1 MATLKQIQFKRSK
14 TAGARPAAS
23 VLAEGELAINL
34 KDRTIFT
41 KDDTGNIIDLSISA
55 GGSISGN
62 ITQTGDYLQNGT
74 YNLNGNQFVYAGKY
88 IEFLPKTA
96 GNGAWANQHKNKAP
110 IFTDLSSTTSVS
122 EYHPLIKQ
130 RYKDGTFS
138 VGTLVNEGSF
148 KIHYINET
156 GDSKYW
162 TFNRNGSFIVD
173 NGNIEAR
180 AGNISASGNINSAT
194 GFVSAP
200 RVNTKNINL
209 SSKTFITNNDAG
221 YDIVSLPT
229 WVYNPPADGSD
240 NTTNGLNY
248 LRKLRASSASSI
260 FHEIADCRKGKPQEI
275 SWWTGVGPSSFQW
288 AFDNSGRITAGKSI
302 SVGLPDNG
310 TNGRYP
316 LESAISIGIAIGD
329 NDTGIKWVRDG
340 VIDLMANGISTATI
354 LNNGINSTKK
364 LMVGYSR
371 DSGSTW
377 VFPNNNQAMFT
388 ARTDVDGNNNGDG
401 QTHIGYSSNSKMY
414 HYFRGTGRMSVSMGD
429 GLLVEP
435 GILDI
440 KTGSNSLN
448 LRADG
453 TVASTQEVK
462 LNNGLFFNSSS
473 YNAGIKFGAS
483 SINGTKTIQWN
494 AGTRP
499 GQNKSYVT
507 MKAWGNAFEDNT
519 NKKRETVFE
528 LGDGQGWH
536 FYSQRVAPAAGS
548 TVGSVEF
555 AMAGSLLTSGSIT
568 TRSSL
573 NADNGL
579 SVNGQAKFGGTADAL
594 RIWNAEYGAIFRRS
608 EASLHIIP
616 TPKDA
621 GESGGISN
629 LRPLSISLNNG
640 MVQMRHSVTL
650 GDDGRGGNM
659 ITVDNDS
666 KLVVVTS
673 NSRISPNFR
682 MQIGHSSYI
691 DVECT
696 NSVRPAGAGS
706 FASQNNEDVR
716 APLYMNI
723 DRGDN
728 STYIPILKQ
737 RYVQGN
743 SCYSL
748 GTLINGG
755 DFRLHYHEGGDGS
768 STGAVIKDISWEFKR
783 NGDFYSPG
791 RLRTANVYIG
801 TDGNITGGSGNF
813 ANLNTTLNRKVNVGG
828 WAGSSGGG
836 WYKFATVTI
845 PQGTGTVT
853 FKISGG
859 AGFNFKSY
867 SQASIAEIV
876 LRTGNNNPKGINAV
890 LWNRSDLSFNQIA
903 TMNTSGDTYDVYVF
917 CDGYTNALV
926 VEYSCSENSSVT
938 VVGLNGGIQSA
949 VDALPEGHVVGKTV
963 RLLNNIGGTFAAG
976 ESDVVTRGEYV
987 ADNQKGMRIKSNGNN
1002 IGSNA
1007 ALIRND
1013 GGSFYILVTDKN
1025 TTEKPDAANGD
1036 WNGLRPFYI
1045 NMTDGRVS
1053 MGHGL
1058 NITGGGLN
1066 VTGGN
1071 TSLGNISSRLV
1082 SYARAP
1088 SRWGDTSDAM
1098 KSKITFMADH
1108 GDLSNSGSY
1117 YPIVGAYSN
1126 YGSAGYRQTFEFG
1139 WVGSGTTAGWRD
1151 GIIRIRGD
1159 NANGQQARWR
1169 FTMDGI
1175 LDCPGKVQMPQT
1187 SAFGVNTTN
1196 GWGGN
1201 SIAIGDSDTG
1211 FRQVGDGLLEA
1222 WANNVKVVRFTS
1234 SEVYSEKNVNA
1245 PNVYIRSDV
1254 RLKSNFKPIENALE
1268 RVEQLDGLIY
1278 DKAEYIGGEPAQ
1290 TEAGIIAQTLQ
1301 DVLPEAVRE
1310 SEDSK
1315 GNKILTVSSQAQ
1327 IALLVEAVKTL
1338 SARVKELESKL
1349 M

>member
-41 KDDTGNIIDLSISA
+41 KDDSGNIIDLSISA

-110 IFTDLSSTTSVS
+110 IFTDLSSTTSTS

-148 KIHYINET
+148 KIQYINES

-173 NGNIEAR
+173 NGSIEAR

-209 SSKTFITNNDAG
+209 SSKTFIPNNDTG

-229 WVYNPPADGSD
+229 WIYNPPADGSD
-240 NTTNGLNY
+240 RDTNGLNY
-248 LRKLRASSASSI
+248 MRKMRASNTSSI
-260 FHEIADCRKGKPQEI
+260 FHEIVDCRSGKPQEI

-288 AFDNSGRITAGKSI
+288 AFDTSGRITAGKSI
-302 SVGLPDNG
+302 SVGLPDSG

-316 LESAISIGIAIGD
+316 LDSAISIGIAIGD

-340 VIDLMANGISTATI
+340 VIDLMANGISAATI
-354 LNNGINSTKK
+354 INNGINSTKK

-377 VFPNNNQAMFT
+377 DFPNNNQAMFT
-388 ARTDVDGNNNGDG
+388 ARTDIDGNNNGDG

-435 GILDI
+435 GILDL
-440 KTGSNSLN
+440 KTGPNSLN

-462 LNNGLFFNSSS
+462 LSNGLFFNSSS
-473 YNAGIKFGAS
+473 SNAGLKFGASS
-483 SINGTKTIQWN
+483 SINGTKTIRWN

-519 NKKRETVFE
+519 NKNRETVFE

-555 AMAGSLLTSGSIT
+555 VMAGSLLTSGSIT

-608 EASLHIIP
+608 ESSLYIIP

-629 LRPLSISLNNG
+629 LRPLTIELNTG
-640 MVQMRHSVTL
+640 TVKMSHDVHL
-650 GDDGRGGNM
+650 GDSGSGTGLLQ
-659 ITVDNDS
+659 V
-666 KLVVVTS
+666 S
-673 NSRISPNFR
+673 NSLKTIKMICPVTINERNAALTLDSP
-682 MQIGHSSYI
+682 SSSSANYLQGSKAGI
-691 DVECT
+691 RSWYVGLG
-696 NSVRPAGAGS
+696 GAGS
-706 FASQNNEDVR
+706 DLSLYSQSYGHGLVISDNFVSISKPLKVGDVR
-716 APLYMNI
+716 
-723 DRGDN
+723 
-728 STYIPILKQ
+728 
-737 RYVQGN
+737 
-743 SCYSL
+743 
-748 GTLINGG
+748 
-755 DFRLHYHEGGDGS
+755 
-768 STGAVIKDISWEFKR
+768 
-783 NGDFYSPG
+783 
-791 RLRTANVYIG
+791 IG

-813 ANLNTTLNRKVNVGG
+813 ANLNTALNRKVN
-828 WAGSSGGG
+828 SGFVTYGATAG
-836 WYKFATVTI
+836 WYKFATVTM
-845 PQGTGTVT
+845 PQSTSTVSFTITGG
-853 FKISGG
+853 K
-859 AGFNFKSY
+859 GFNTGLFT
-867 SQASIAEIV
+867 QCAITEIV
-876 LRTGNNNPKGINAV
+876 LRTGNDRPAGLNAV
-890 LWNRSDLSFNQIA
+890 MYTRTAAGLTDIA
-903 TMNTSGDTYDVYVF
+903 VVNTSGNTYDIYVES
-917 CDGYTNALV
+917 GTYANQLAYTWHTVDNAT
-926 VEYSCSENSSVT
+926 VEVIGAFGPTQNP
-938 VVGLNGGIQSA
+938 
-949 VDALPEGHVVGKTV
+949 VDSLPVDHVKGQVANM
-963 RLLNNIGGTFAAG
+963 LNNLVDTGK
-976 ESDVVTRGEYV
+976 VKRYV
-987 ADNQKGMRIKSNGNN
+987 AESEIAINNQTGIRITSNYDRS
-1002 IGSNA
+1002 GSNSV
-1007 ALIRND
+1007 LFRND
-1013 GGSFYILVTDKN
+1013 GGNFYILLTDKN
-1025 TTEKPDAANGD
+1025 SSDGDNKATEGD
-1036 WNGLRPFYI
+1036 WNGKRPFSI
-1045 NMTDGRVS
+1045 DMTAGTVRL
-1053 MGHGL
+1053 GE
-1058 NITGGGLN
+1058 
-1066 VTGGN
+1066 N
-1071 TSLGNISSRLV
+1071 TSFDKDITINGNINSRVKAAGQWSVSFSDVSDVTRDRSAFLV
-1082 SYARAP
+1082 NTGTISA
-1088 SRWGDTSDAM
+1088 TSQ
-1098 KSKITFMADH
+1098 
-1108 GDLSNSGSY
+1108 SY
-1117 YPIVGAYSN
+1117 YPLFSGYSLLKDT
-1126 YGSAGYRQTFEFG
+1126 GYRQSFEFG
-1139 WVGSGTTAGWRD
+1139 WLGVPNNWRQ
-1151 GIIRIRGD
+1151 GIIRMRGD
-1159 NANGQQARWR
+1159 NPSGQQARWT
-1169 FTMDGI
+1169 FDMDGTFYTPI
-1175 LDCPGKVQMPQT
+1175 LSCG
-1187 SAFGVNTTN
+1187 SARAFGVNTSN
-1196 GWGGN
+1196 ALGGN
-1201 SIAIGDSDTG
+1201 SITFGDNDTG
-1211 FRQVGDGLLEA
+1211 IKQNGDGLLDIY
-1222 WANNVKVVRFTS
+1222 ANNVQVFRFQNGDL
-1234 SEVYSEKNVNA
+1234 YSYKNINA
-1245 PNVYIRSDV
+1245 PNVYIRSDI
-1254 RLKSNFKPIENALE
+1254 RLKSNFKPIENALDK
-1268 RVEQLDGLIY
+1268 VEKLNGVIY
-1278 DKAEYIGGEPAQ
+1278 DKAEYIGGEAIE
-1290 TEAGIIAQTLQ
+1290 TEAGIVAQTLQ

-1310 SEDSK
+1310 TEDSK

>member
-110 IFTDLSSTTSVS
+110 IFTDLSSTTSTS

-148 KIHYINET
+148 KIHYIDET

-162 TFNRNGSFIVD
+162 TFRRDGGFVVDTGSLTVTK
-173 NGNIEAR
+173 
-180 AGNISASGNINSAT
+180 GNISASGNINSAT
-194 GFVSAP
+194 GIVSAP
-200 RVNTKNINL
+200 QINTKTIVFDT
-209 SSKTFITNNDAG
+209 KAFG
-221 YDIVSLPT
+221 QYDSQSLVQY
-229 WVYNPPADGSD
+229 VYPG
-240 NTTNGLNY
+240 TGETNGVNY
-248 LRKLRASSASSI
+248 LRKVRAKSGGTI
-260 FHEIADCRKGKPQEI
+260 YHEICTAQTGLADEV
-275 SWWTGVGPSSFQW
+275 SWWTGNIPLFKLYGIRNDGRMIIRNSLAIGTVTEGYPSS
-288 AFDNSGRITAGKSI
+288 DYGNTGVMG
-302 SVGLPDNG
+302 D
-310 TNGRYP
+310 RY
-316 LESAISIGIAIGD
+316 LALGD
-329 NDTGIKWVRDG
+329 NASGLKWVRTG
-340 VIDLMANGISTATI
+340 VIDLMANGISAATI
-354 LNNGINSTKK
+354 INNGINSTKK

-453 TVASTQEVK
+453 TVASVQTLK
-462 LNNGLFFNSSS
+462 LNNGLYFNGDGT
-473 YNAGIKFGAS
+473 NASLVFKAASGID
-483 SINGTKTIQWN
+483 GTKQIMWEG
-494 AGTRP
+494 GTRA
-499 GQNKSYVT
+499 GQNKSYVSI
-507 MKAWGNAFEDNT
+507 KAWGNSFNASGDRA
-519 NKKRETVFE
+519 RETVFE
-528 LGDGQGWH
+528 VADGKGYY
-536 FYSQRVAPAAGS
+536 FYAQRTTPASGQ
-548 TVGSVEF
+548 TVGPVNFKFNGTVETGHIIGLGNIS
-555 AMAGSLLTSGSIT
+555 ASGTGSFGGNVTMSNGLFVQGGSSIT
-568 TRSSL
+568 
-573 NADNGL
+573 
-579 SVNGQAKFGGTADAL
+579 GQLKLGNTFDAL
-594 RIWNAEYGAIFRRS
+594 RIWNSRYGAIFRRS
-608 EASLHIIP
+608 ETSLYIIP
-616 TPKDA
+616 TNENE
-621 GESGGISN
+621 GENGAISS
-629 LRPLSISLNNG
+629 LRPFTIE
-640 MVQMRHSVTL
+640 L
-650 GDDGRGGNM
+650 G
-659 ITVDNDS
+659 
-666 KLVVVTS
+666 
-673 NSRISPNFR
+673 
-682 MQIGHSSYI
+682 
-691 DVECT
+691 
-696 NSVRPAGAGS
+696 
-706 FASQNNEDVR
+706 
-716 APLYMNI
+716 
-723 DRGDN
+723 
-728 STYIPILKQ
+728 
-737 RYVQGN
+737 
-743 SCYSL
+743 
-748 GTLINGG
+748 
-755 DFRLHYHEGGDGS
+755 
-768 STGAVIKDISWEFKR
+768 TGAVSMNHVVNIGQGKFKVDTSGTTASQRITVNAASDAIRINAPTQESSNFIQGRKADVTKWYLGIGDGGNVVRLHNYTYSHGIALNSDTVDITKPLKINNIR
-783 NGDFYSPG
+783 
-791 RLRTANVYIG
+791 IG

-828 WAGSSGGG
+828 WAGSSDGG

-938 VVGLNGGIQSA
+938 VVGLNGGIQPV

-976 ESDVVTRGEYV
+976 ESNIVTRGEYV
-987 ADNQKGMRIKSNGNN
+987 TDNQKGMRIKSNGNN

-1013 GGSFYILVTDKN
+1013 GGSFYILATDKN

-1036 WNGLRPFYI
+1036 WNGLRPLSI
-1045 NMTDGRVS
+1045 NMTDGRVA
-1053 MGHGL
+1053 MNHGL

-1071 TSLGNISSRLV
+1071 TNLGNISSRLV
-1082 SYARAP
+1082 SYARAA
-1088 SRWGDTSDAM
+1088 SGWGDTSDAM

-1117 YPIVGAYSN
+1117 YPIVGAWSN

-1169 FTMDGI
+1169 FTMDGT
-1175 LDCPGKVQMPQT
+1175 LDCPGKVLLPQT
-1187 SAFGVNTTN
+1187 GAFGVNTSN
-1196 GWGGN
+1196 GLGGN
-1201 SIAIGDSDTG
+1201 SITFGDSDTG
-1211 FRQVGDGLLEA
+1211 IKQNGDGLLDIY
-1222 WANNVKVVRFTS
+1222 ANSVQVFRFQNGDL
-1234 SEVYSEKNVNA
+1234 YSYKNINA
-1245 PNVYIRSDV
+1245 PNVYIRSDI
-1254 RLKSNFKPIENALE
+1254 RLKSNFKPIENALDK
-1268 RVEQLDGLIY
+1268 VEKLNGVIY
-1278 DKAEYIGGEPAQ
+1278 DKAEYIGGEAIE
-1290 TEAGIIAQTLQ
+1290 TEAGIVAQTLQ

-1310 SEDSK
+1310 TEDSK

-1338 SARVKELESKL
+1338 SSRVKELESKL

>member
-34 KDRTIFT
+34 KDRTLFT
-41 KDDTGNIIDLSISA
+41 KDDSGNIIDLSISA

-110 IFTDLSSTTSVS
+110 IFTDLSSTTSTS

-148 KIHYINET
+148 KIQYINES

-173 NGNIEAR
+173 NGSIEVR

-209 SSKTFITNNDAG
+209 SSKTFIPNNDTG

-229 WVYNPPADGSD
+229 WIYNPPADGSD
-240 NTTNGLNY
+240 RDTNGLNY
-248 LRKLRASSASSI
+248 MRKMRASNTSSI
-260 FHEIADCRKGKPQEI
+260 FHEIVDCRSGKPQEI

-288 AFDNSGRITAGKSI
+288 AFDTSGRITAGKSI

-310 TNGRYP
+310 ANGRYP
-316 LESAISIGIAIGD
+316 LDSAISIGIAIGD

-340 VIDLMANGISTATI
+340 VYDLMANGISSATI

-377 VFPNNNQAMFT
+377 DYPNNNQAMFT

-440 KTGSNSLN
+440 KTGSNRVAI
-448 LRADG
+448 RADG
-453 TVASTQEVK
+453 TFDSTQRISMRT
-462 LNNGLFFNSSS
+462 GLFLSGDDNT
-473 YNAGIKFGAS
+473 NALSFKAPSGVD
-483 SINGTKTIQWN
+483 GTKTINWD
-494 AGTRP
+494 AGTRN
-499 GQNKSYVT
+499 GQNKNTVT
-507 MKAWGNAFEDNT
+507 IKAWGNAFNST
-519 NKKRETVFE
+519 PGNRETVFE
-528 LGDGQGWH
+528 VSDSQGYYFYAQRTNPASGQ
-536 FYSQRVAPAAGS
+536 
-548 TVGSVEF
+548 TVGPVNFKFNGTVETGHIIGLGNIS
-555 AMAGSLLTSGSIT
+555 ASGTGSFGGNVTMSNGLFVQGGSSIT
-568 TRSSL
+568 
-573 NADNGL
+573 
-579 SVNGQAKFGGTADAL
+579 GQVKIGGTVDAL

-608 EASLHIIP
+608 ETALHIIP

-621 GESGGISN
+621 GENGGISN

-666 KLVVVTS
+666 KLVVVTTH
-673 NSRISPNFR
+673 SRISPNFR
-682 MQIGHSSYI
+682 MQIGQSAYI
-691 DVECT
+691 DAECT
-696 NSVRPAGAGS
+696 DAVRPAGAGS
-706 FASQNNEDVR
+706 FASQNNENVR
-716 APLYMNI
+716 APFYMNI
-723 DRGDN
+723 DRTDT
-728 STYIPILKQ
+728 STYVPILKQ

-755 DFRLHYHEGGDGS
+755 NFRVHYHEGGDGS
-768 STGAVIKDISWEFKR
+768 STGAIIKDLGWEFNK

-791 RLRTANVYIG
+791 KLGAGAVRIG
-801 TDGNITGGSGNF
+801 TDGNITGGSLPNF
-813 ANLNTTLNRKVNVGG
+813 ANLNLTLDRKVNTRMV
-828 WAGSSGGG
+828 SYSGTGG
-836 WYKFATVTI
+836 WYKLATVTM
-845 PQGTGTVT
+845 PQSTSTVT
-853 FKISGG
+853 FEIAGG
-859 AGFNFKSY
+859 NGYNVNTPHQCVTSK
-867 SQASIAEIV
+867 IV
-876 LRTGNNNPKGINAV
+876 LRTSNNNPKGINAV
-890 LWNRSDLSFNQIA
+890 VWSMDTGQGIKNVA
-903 TMNTSGDTYDVYVF
+903 TVNTSGDVYDIYVNVGTYAQALAVSYYATPNATINQVF
-917 CDGYTNALV
+917 ATDQPGATENT
-926 VEYSCSENSSVT
+926 VE
-938 VVGLNGGIQSA
+938 
-949 VDALPEGHVVGKTV
+949 LPETAIQGQVASV
-963 RLLNNIGGTFAAG
+963 LNNLALTPNGVKRY
-976 ESDVVTRGEYV
+976 E
-987 ADNQKGMRIKSNGNN
+987 ADSEIAINSQTGIRIRSNGDKT
-1002 IGSNA
+1002 GSVA
-1007 ALIRND
+1007 TMLRND
-1013 GGSFYILVTDKN
+1013 GGSFYILFTDKN
-1025 TTEKPDAANGD
+1025 ATDGAATVNGD
-1036 WNGLRPFYI
+1036 WNSKRPFAINLTTGEVMMNNGIAVRSAALFYNSINVKDNGSINFDKSGANPRNMRIFHAGDGTRGNRIEIADETNYI
-1045 NMTDGRVS
+1045 AYFQKLPGGQNQVS
-1053 MGHGL
+1053 FNSATLSGL
-1058 NITGGGLN
+1058 TQCN
-1066 VTGGN
+1066 
-1071 TSLGNISSRLV
+1071 
-1082 SYARAP
+1082 
-1088 SRWGDTSDAM
+1088 
-1098 KSKITFMADH
+1098 
-1108 GDLSNSGSY
+1108 
-1117 YPIVGAYSN
+1117 
-1126 YGSAGYRQTFEFG
+1126 Q
-1139 WVGSGTTAGWRD
+1139 
-1151 GIIRIRGD
+1151 
-1159 NANGQQARWR
+1159 
-1169 FTMDGI
+1169 
-1175 LDCPGKVQMPQT
+1175 
-1187 SAFGVNTTN
+1187 FGVNTTN
-1196 GWGGN
+1196 ALGGN
-1201 SIAIGDSDTG
+1201 SITFGDNDTG
-1211 FRQVGDGLLEA
+1211 IKQNGDGLLDIY
-1222 WANNVKVVRFTS
+1222 ANSVQVFRFQNGDL
-1234 SEVYSEKNVNA
+1234 YSYKNINA
-1245 PNVYIRSDV
+1245 PNVYIRSDI
-1254 RLKSNFKPIENALE
+1254 RLKSNFKPIENALDK
-1268 RVEQLDGLIY
+1268 VEKLNGVIY
-1278 DKAEYIGGEPAQ
+1278 DKAEYIGGEAIE
-1290 TEAGIIAQTLQ
+1290 TEAGIVAQTLQ

-1310 SEDSK
+1310 TEDSK